1 MNTFKKVGINC
12 RLTIIFVQIF
22 ICINCMAVNDL
33 GVKVDWEPA
42 KDSFLIGEPVKI
54 VLNLTNVSNNI
65 YGFSIDKFDL
75 YTFYF
80 DAQIDGKNAE
90 HLLQRDPLR
99 SKGGFLP
106 NKMITPTAQVIF
118 YLNNYIELNQPGIY
132 TVYAY
137 LNLKLDS
144 DPRNTIKSAGFLST
158 TNTFHFLLKKGTK
171 EELHSILAEYSKY
184 FDTKDPY
191 RAWFVVK
198 NAEALA
204 SLKNDNVV
212 KYLTPGFQQI
222 ENSSISSWAA
232 KSLIETHTPL
242 ADAALLNGLTNGTD
256 LAKNQILKCMYYK
269 KSCPDGTIPIV
280 RNLLQ
285 SSNNKIRKSSIYYL
299 SAVNATNCIEDI
311 RKFLNDPD
319 RKVKNSAQF
328 AIDQLSKMP
337 NNK

>member
-1 MNTFKKVGINC
+1 
-12 RLTIIFVQIF
+12 
-22 ICINCMAVNDL
+22 MAVNDL
-33 GVKVDWEPA
+33 GVKVDWVPT

-75 YTFYF
+75 DTFYF
-80 DAQIDGKNAE
+80 YAQIDGKNAE

-99 SKGGFLP
+99 GKGGFLP
-106 NKMITPTAQVIF
+106 NDKIDPTSQVVF
-118 YLNNYIELNQPGIY
+118 YLNNYINLNRTGMCI
-132 TVYAY
+132 VSAC
-137 LNLKLDS
+137 LNLAIDNS
-144 DPRNTIKSAGFLST
+144 DTYKTAGFLCT

-171 EELHSILAEYSKY
+171 EDLHSILTEYSKY

-191 RAWFVVK
+191 RAWSVVK

-212 KYLTPGFQQI
+212 KYLIPGFQQN
-222 ENSSISSWAA
+222 ESSSIASWAA
-232 KSLIETHTPL
+232 KSLVETHTSI
-242 ADAALLNGLTNGTD
+242 ADAALLNGLTNATD
-256 LAKNQILKCMYYK
+256 TAKIEILKWMYYK

-311 RKFLNDPD
+311 RKFLSDPEL
-319 RKVKNSAQF
+319 KCSAQF
-328 AIDQLSKMP
+328 AIDQLSKVL